1 MSSFAA
7 RDYGPLNCP
16 VIILNVR
23 TAPALVKHLANISHK
38 TLEYLG
44 ERGCHR
50 QQQQEIRILDFKYHW
65 VSKLLLGGKFCESS
79 WKHMKARWESK

>member
-23 TAPALVKHLANISHK
+23 TAPALAKHLANISHK

-44 ERGCHR
+44 ELLRGCGKCHR
-50 QQQQEIRILDFKYHW
+50 QQQQEYVYLILSIIGQVNNF
-65 VSKLLLGGKFCESS
+65 
-79 WKHMKARWESK
+79 